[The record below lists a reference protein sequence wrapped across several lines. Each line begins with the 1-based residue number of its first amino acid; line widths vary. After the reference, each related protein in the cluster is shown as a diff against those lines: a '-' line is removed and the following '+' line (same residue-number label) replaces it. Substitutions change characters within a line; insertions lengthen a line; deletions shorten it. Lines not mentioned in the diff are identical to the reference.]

1 MGEPLSPHLFELLQE
16 RMQRQFPGMGVDE
29 DGACSACMAALG
41 DGLYASGG
49 VRNFSRIAMGSK
61 IKPSNGALVLGNC
74 LKEYFPTHAHVA
86 GCPPDGA
93 EIARMLRGER
103 KHGDDTA
110 D

>member
-1 MGEPLSPHLFELLQE
+1 VGEPLSPRRFELPQE
-16 RMQRQFPGMGVDE
+16 RMQRQFPEMGVEE

-49 VRNFSRIAMGSK
+49 ARKFSK
-61 IKPSNGALVLGNC
+61 IALGAKAKPSDGALVLGNC

-86 GCPPDGA
+86 GCPPNGA
-93 EIARMLRGER
+93 EIARMLTGER
-103 KHGDDTA
+103 KLTDDTA